1 MSVEAF
7 KTKLYE
13 LAGIDCDRKSIHM
26 TGNINAKYF
35 IGNGAY
41 LEGIAEAAIPAV
53 INADLMGNV
62 NATGNVI
69 AKYFIGNGAYLE
81 GIAEAA
87 IPAVINA
94 DLMGNV
100 NATGNVIAKYFIG
113 NGSKLTDVVAS
124 IPTVI
129 NADLVG
135 NVNSSGVVNAK
146 SFIGDGSNLTGVFA
160 SIPTVI
166 NADLMGNVNA
176 TGDMNAKYFIGNGAY
191 LEGITEASIPT
202 VINADLVGNVNATGD
217 VNAKSFLG
225 DGSKLTGVKVEIPT
239 DVTFDNVDVKKSILI
254 GQNSKKILN
263 IQKGVVESKGSI
275 SQNYELLKYKFPS
288 NSFVSNN
295 VIVFTSVVSDIDVEI
310 DKHFIVA
317 KNYGYN
323 ETYNLVYIQARDLLG
338 YISAPYSINVL
349 AIEYS

>member
-26 TGNINAKYF
+26 TGNIN
-35 IGNGAY
+35 
-41 LEGIAEAAIPAV
+41 
-53 INADLMGNV
+53 
-62 NATGNVI
+62 

-176 TGDMNAKYFIGNGAY
+176 TG
-191 LEGITEASIPT
+191 
-202 VINADLVGNVNATGD
+202 V